1 MEIRNILNNN
11 TLNINESNSTDKIT
25 SVKEEKVEKENI
37 EVKDRIELSA
47 DENAI
52 NSKKAFDA
60 LCEVSKEVGTDNEDK
75 VSFHVEFL
83 AVMNWMKNDGIAVPN
98 FTDKNDKSFI
108 DFVDEMKSYV
118 SKNTATGR
126 LKLYFSPDEFLGF
139 CDLYKQ
145 KLIEAGCK

>member
-25 SVKEEKVEKENI
+25 PVKEEKIEKENI

-47 DENAI
+47 DENLI
-52 NSKKAFDA
+52 NTRKAFDA
-60 LCEVSKEVGTDNEDK
+60 LNEASREMAKD
-75 VSFHVEFL
+75 
-83 AVMNWMKNDGIAVPN
+83 KNDNIAYSAQFLLIMHCMKHEGIEVPD

-108 DFVDEMKSYV
+108 DFVDKMKSYV
-118 SKNTATGR
+118 IENTASGR
-126 LKLYFSPDEFLGF
+126 LRMQVGTDDFLSF